1 MLEEIKSLREVI
13 NKKITEINTDT
24 QIGIIPFVSEE
35 VISLTADKEEQY
47 SIAQANAIL
56 NERNE
61 FTEDKVDV
69 IKGGKYLKESPD
81 KIDLMDVSPKQVFS
95 VTTSLIPFLEH
106 DDANRALMGSNM
118 QRQAVPLIHPEAPL
132 ISTGMEGEVAK
143 YSGQV
148 INKEPDKCLGWE
160 WFEKDNLPEPIFVGH
175 RKVLKLFLSGN
186 KNLFIQE

>member
-1 MLEEIKSLREVI
+1 M
-13 NKKITEINTDT
+13 
-24 QIGIIPFVSEE
+24 
-35 VISLTADKEEQY
+35 TADKEEQY

-69 IKGGKYLKESPD
+69 IKGGKYLKEPPD

-148 INKEPDKCLGWE
+148 IFAREEGEVTSVTSNQITVKEINSDHHVYPLMKFIRTNQGTCV
-160 WFEKDNLPEPIFVGH
+160 NQRPIVFKGQIVKKGDGTG
-175 RKVLKLFLSGN
+175 R
-186 KNLFIQE
+186 